1 MVQIPCLNEADDVAA
16 VIRRIPR
23 RIDCGVICY
32 VDVIVIDDGSTDDT
46 SRVART
52 AGADMVVSLG
62 RNRGLARAFAIGVEC
77 ALSRGADIVVN
88 LDADG
93 QYAPAEIEALLRPI
107 ILNEADVVIG
117 MRDVGNLP
125 HFSRTKRLLQR
136 IGNVAIRRVTRVPLS
151 DATSGFRAMDA
162 EAAAA
167 VSIHTR
173 FSYTI
178 ETLIL
183 WGDDGFR
190 VVGVPVSAS
199 ETRSSRLFRSNRD
212 YLMRTAKTLIQAYW
226 IYRPRSVMTVLALV
240 CFLPGVIVIA
250 RFLTKII
257 DGSGQGHIQSLIL
270 GSALVLLAL
279 QFFIG
284 GFIAHLVATNR
295 LLLLRVDRR
304 LKQGLDHDRGI
315 RGTTVSQEESR
326 LL

>member
-1 MVQIPCLNEADDVAA
+1 MVQIPCLNEAEHVAA
-16 VIRRIPR
+16 VIQRIPR

-46 SRVART
+46 SRLARA

-93 QYAPAEIEALLRPI
+93 QYAPEEIEALLRPI
-107 ILNEADVVIG
+107 IFNEADVVIG
-117 MRDVGNLP
+117 MRDVGSLT
-125 HFSRTKRLLQR
+125 HFSLVKRFLQR
-136 IGNVAIRRVTRVPLS
+136 IGNVAMRRITRIPLS

-173 FSYTI
+173 FSYTV

-183 WGDDGFR
+183 WGDEGYR
-190 VVGVPVSAS
+190 VIGIPVSAS
-199 ETRSSRLFRSNRD
+199 ETRESRLFRSNRD
-212 YLMRTAKTLIQAYW
+212 YLFRTVKTLIQAYW
-226 IYRPRSVMTVLALV
+226 IYRPRSVMTFLAIV
-240 CFLPGVIVIA
+240 CLLPGVIVIA
-250 RFLTKII
+250 RFLTKVI

-270 GSALVLLAL
+270 GSALVLMAL

-304 LKQGLDHDRGI
+304 LKQGLDHGRKSRGDYA
-315 RGTTVSQEESR
+315 GKDTSS

>member
-1 MVQIPCLNEADDVAA
+1 M
-16 VIRRIPR
+16 
-23 RIDCGVICY
+23 
-32 VDVIVIDDGSTDDT
+32 
-46 SRVART
+46 
-52 AGADMVVSLG
+52 
-62 RNRGLARAFAIGVEC
+62 
-77 ALSRGADIVVN
+77 VN

-93 QYAPAEIEALLRPI
+93 QYAPEEIEALLRPI
-107 ILNEADVVIG
+107 IFNEADVVIG
-117 MRDVGNLP
+117 MRDVGSLT
-125 HFSRTKRLLQR
+125 HFSLVKRFLQR
-136 IGNVAIRRVTRVPLS
+136 IGNVAMRRITRIPLS

-183 WGDDGFR
+183 WGDEGYR
-190 VVGVPVSAS
+190 VIGIPVSAS
-199 ETRSSRLFRSNRD
+199 ETRESRLFRSNRD
-212 YLMRTAKTLIQAYW
+212 YLFRTVKTLIQAYW
-226 IYRPRSVMTVLALV
+226 IYRPRSVMTFLAIV

-250 RFLTKII
+250 RFLTKVI

-270 GSALVLLAL
+270 GSALVLMAL

-304 LKQGLDHDRGI
+304 LKQGLDHGR
-315 RGTTVSQEESR
+315 ESR
-326 LL
+326 GDRAGKDSSGLL